1 MRTILL
7 GDITAAVRALLSVP
21 QTSRSG
27 LLTAM
32 IKQADAAHDY
42 HKRFR
47 KPHPFWGNGSLMAR
61 ANTEPQAAERFASDV
76 DYLSV
81 LQMVIAAIIVRKTDA
96 Q

>member
-7 GDITAAVRALLSVP
+7 GDITAAARALLCVP
-21 QTSRSG
+21 QTHRPG
-27 LLTAM
+27 LVTTM

-61 ANTEPQAAERFASDV
+61 ANTEPQVTERFASDV

-81 LQMVIAAIIVRKTDA
+81 LQMVIAAIIVRKTLA